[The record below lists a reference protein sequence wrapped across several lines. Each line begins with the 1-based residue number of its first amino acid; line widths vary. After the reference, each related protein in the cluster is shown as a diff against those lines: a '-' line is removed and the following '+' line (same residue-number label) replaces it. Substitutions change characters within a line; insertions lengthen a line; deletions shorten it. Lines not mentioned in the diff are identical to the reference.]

1 MPIFL
6 YKSIRQFIEPMNST
20 SGRCFEYPCYAAP
33 INVSLTDK
41 CTLCTQGEN
50 YCPWDLNIVMTCHA
64 APSKEFPRL
73 CGVKNC
79 HIYDDCRIGGGADGK
94 YLGFP
99 INSDFCNDYYEQLMT
114 FSAGFR
120 FLHAVVMSWLADSLS
135 QGKISKQDMEFYPF
149 VISWISYS
157 LVIWFGSR
165 IMIMDI
171 VFDVSPW
178 GQQMVS
184 LMGFPTNIE

>member
-1 MPIFL
+1 
-6 YKSIRQFIEPMNST
+6 
-20 SGRCFEYPCYAAP
+20 
-33 INVSLTDK
+33 
-41 CTLCTQGEN
+41 
-50 YCPWDLNIVMTCHA
+50 
-64 APSKEFPRL
+64 
-73 CGVKNC
+73 VKNC